1 MAMNYTPEFYREWR
15 FWDKYNDPNAP
26 DKSNATVRDEYLR
39 DPFAA
44 PPPNIRQAAPI
55 AVPPAPGAI
64 IPQAIVAPTP
74 AERNLYMVPALAP
87 RGISG
92 TGTPKLWK
100 GTKILGT
107 GASGSVILWQWS
119 RESLRVPGYKG
130 TLLPLDIAVKTI
142 TAVENDLTYEGG
154 IMQNLTRLGSPH
166 ITRLLAPPKAL
177 NAQDRR
183 REALDNTWHQK
194 VRRLIMEY
202 CPQGSILTLLRRRIA
217 RQVHTFPFSE
227 LTLWMIFEC
236 MVDGIGVLDYGAE
249 VGYDPATGLAVLPA
263 FDAARPVGVHFDMKP
278 GNIMAGNRTVAH
290 PELPLYKIGDFGTY
304 TLQDRM
310 PPPLVPAADWAT
322 NEELRAK
329 GTDGYYAPEQFSAR
343 WNNADYAASP
353 VCGQYSS
360 ATNIWGVGVIMY
372 QLICLDFWPPDHT
385 QPFMP
390 GFNIQGAPA
399 QGILYGVGQPRPL
412 GPAGSPPLPPLVLQ
426 QQSYSAQLKD
436 LVHECLYEIPA
447 QRPTLATLKQTIAA
461 QMALLV
467 AGGATVDEWFDME
480 TPDPAAVDISK
491 AIARAAAGG
500 PQVEGIAAGRSR
512 RRPSPK
518 G

>member
-1 MAMNYTPEFYREWR
+1 MAMNYTPAFYREWR
-15 FWDKYNDPNAP
+15 FWDKYNDPNVP
-26 DKSNATVRDEYLR
+26 NKSKATVRNEYRR

-44 PPPNIRQAAPI
+44 PPPNIRQAVPVV
-55 AVPPAPGAI
+55 VPPAPRAI

-74 AERNLYMVPALAP
+74 AEQNLYMVPTLAP

-92 TGTPKLWK
+92 NGTPTLWK
-100 GTKILGT
+100 GIKVLGA
-107 GASGSVILWQWS
+107 GGSGGVILWQWS
-119 RESLRVPGYKG
+119 QTSKKLPAYRG
-130 TLLPLDIAVKTI
+130 TPLPVEIAVKTI
-142 TAVENDLTYEGG
+142 TDPDNDLSDEGG
-154 IMQNLTRLGSPH
+154 TMQYLTQLNSQH
-166 ITRLLAPPKAL
+166 MLRLLTPPKAL
-177 NAQDRR
+177 NNQDRR
-183 REALDNTWHQK
+183 REGLDDTWKQL

-202 CPQGSILTLLRRRIA
+202 CPQGSLLTLLRRRIA
-217 RQVHTFPFSE
+217 RAFPFAE
-227 LTLWMIFEC
+227 LTLWKIFEC
-236 MVDGIGVLDYGAE
+236 LVDGISVLDYDAE
-249 VGYDPATGLAVLPA
+249 VGYDPVTGLAVIPLFDPA
-263 FDAARPVGVHFDMKP
+263 GGVGVHFDMKP
-278 GNIMAGNRTVAH
+278 GNIIAGDRTAAH
-290 PELPLYKIGDFGTY
+290 AELPLYKIGDLGTY

-310 PPPLVPAADWAT
+310 PPPLVPAADWET
-322 NEELRAK
+322 NEELRIK
-329 GTDGYYAPEQFSAR
+329 GTDLYYAPEQFSPR

-390 GFNIQGAPA
+390 GFDIQGAAA
-399 QGILYGVGQPRPL
+399 QGLLYGVGQPRPL

-426 QQSYSAQLKD
+426 QQNYSVLLKD

-447 QRPTLATLKQTIAA
+447 HRPTLATLKQTIAA
-461 QMALLV
+461 QIALLV
-467 AGGATVDEWFDME
+467 AGGAEVDQWFDME

-500 PQVEGIAAGRSR
+500 PDVVGLAAGRPR
-512 RRPSPK
+512 RRPAPK